1 MGPKRTLTGMEF
13 LGPEGVR
20 IGMDRDG
27 WRIITPRTLGQKV
40 LDRARVALEKYE
52 TCLPPEDPDRLEPYS
67 LEEIGLFVAKTHAL
81 RITHRWFKK
90 H

>member
-27 WRIITPRTLGQKV
+27 WRIITPRTLGPKV
-40 LDRARVALEKYE
+40 LDRARVALEKYK